1 MVQQMAPHGQEVIL
15 GAKRDAQFGPQ
26 LMFGMG
32 GIYVEVLKD
41 VAFRLAP
48 IAEIDARA
56 MIAETA
62 AGRLL
67 QGVRGEAPGDID
79 AVVETLRRIG
89 QLVADFPCIAEMDI
103 NPLIV
108 GAEGKGAWAVD
119 VRIAI
124 DREPV

>member
-1 MVQQMAPHGQEVIL
+1 VIL

-32 GIYVEVLKD
+32 GIYVELLRD

-48 IAEIDARA
+48 IGEHDART

-62 AGRLL
+62 AGKML
-67 QGVRGEAPGDID
+67 QGERGTPPGDVD
-79 AVVETLRRIG
+79 AVVEILRRAG
-89 QLVADFPCIAEMDI
+89 QLAADFPCIAEMDI

-108 GAEGKGAWAVD
+108 GVADEGAWAVD

-124 DREPV
+124 DRKPNPVPASTGA